1 MVKVFTI
8 NELHTIFNQ
17 SKKNI
22 NVANIISIA
31 DIYEIRNRKKLEIEY
46 YRKQLKE
53 LYDKMIVTKHE
64 IDTITVIID
73 IIEHEKVVDLEN
85 KTNKFSS

>member
-1 MVKVFTI
+1 M
-8 NELHTIFNQ
+8 
-17 SKKNI
+17 
-22 NVANIISIA
+22 ANIILIA

>member
-1 MVKVFTI
+1 M
-8 NELHTIFNQ
+8 N
-17 SKKNI
+17 
-22 NVANIISIA
+22 NIISIS

-53 LYDKMIVTKHE
+53 LYDKMIVVKHE

-73 IIEHEKVVDLEN
+73 IIEHEKVIDLEN
-85 KTNKFSS
+85 KIDKFSS

>member
-1 MVKVFTI
+1 M
-8 NELHTIFNQ
+8 
-17 SKKNI
+17 
-22 NVANIISIA
+22 ANIILIA

-46 YRKQLKE
+46 YSKQLKE
-53 LYDKMIVTKHE
+53 LYDKMIVVKHE